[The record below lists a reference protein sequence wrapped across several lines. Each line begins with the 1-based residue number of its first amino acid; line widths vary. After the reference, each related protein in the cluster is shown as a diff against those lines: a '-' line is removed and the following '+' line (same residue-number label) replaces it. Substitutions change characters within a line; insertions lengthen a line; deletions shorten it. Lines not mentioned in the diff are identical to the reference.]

1 MMAQSK
7 GSDECE
13 CLNRLSQTK
22 GSDERECLSRLSQTK
37 GSDERECLSRLS
49 QTKGSDEHECLQDE
63 RGKSSDE
70 GLRKPLMKVS
80 DKPPGL
86 GEETASKDECPEDA
100 RLSRHAG
107 GQGKS

>member
-1 MMAQSK
+1 MSEPTV
-7 GSDECE
+7 SDEGLRRTRVSE
-13 CLNRLSQTK
+13 QTV
-22 GSDERECLSRLSQTK
+22 SDEGLRRTRVSQTK

-107 GQGKS
+107 GQGKF

>member
-1 MMAQSK
+1 MSEQTV
-7 GSDECE
+7 SDEG
-13 CLNRLSQTK
+13 LRRTRVSQTK

-49 QTKGSDEHECLQDE
+49 QTRGSDEHECLQDE

-107 GQGKS
+107 GQGKF